1 MKKKTLLT
9 TLFIGEIILGLVIRY
24 YDEQGNEI
32 ADVLTW
38 IWFIIFIV
46 GAVVLFDLLSWVIKL
61 FK

>member
-9 TLFIGEIILGLVIRY
+9 ALFIGEIILGLVIRY

-32 ADVLTW
+32 ADTLTW
-38 IWFIIFIV
+38 VWAIIFLIGGV
-46 GAVVLFDLLSWVIKL
+46 LLFDLLSWIIKL